1 MKPGSGTRAVCAVL
15 AALALTVTA
24 CSTKDDKKDDG
35 GGANPSAPGS
45 PGGKVK
51 TGPGVTDTEIHIGEL
66 SDLSGPYA
74 PLGKSV
80 TNAEQLYFD
89 QINAAGGI
97 CGRKVVMDVKDH
109 GYDAQKARTAYTEI
123 SGKVVG
129 ISQMVGSAIVTQL
142 QDDIERDG
150 LLTLP
155 QAWASTLLGKKVIQV
170 TATTYDVEIINGF
183 EYLARTAPLASGD
196 KVGHIYTDDEFGA
209 NSALGVKYAAQAA
222 GVSVVDQ
229 KIKPTDQDMTAAVT
243 ALKSAGVKAIIVSAS
258 PRQVGPVMVVTE
270 SAGFK
275 VPVLSHSVGFHPQLL
290 AVAAAPMEA
299 RLAITSPV
307 PAISSTDL
315 PAVAK
320 LGSDYLAKFPGS
332 SLDQGVMSGYAAAG
346 IFGEDLK
353 AACAAGD
360 LTREGLV
367 AAHRKQTG
375 MDLGLGLKL
384 DFSSNAKP
392 PSYQTFILKVD
403 KSKPGGLVTVEPAHE
418 VPGAKSYTLPKTG

>member
-1 MKPGSGTRAVCAVL
+1 MKPGRGTRAVGAVL

-24 CSTKDDKKDDG
+24 CSAKDDTPDTA
-35 GGANPSAPGS
+35 GAGNTRL
-45 PGGKVK
+45 K

-66 SDLSGPYA
+66 SDLSGPQA

-80 TNAEQLYFD
+80 TNAQQLYFD
-89 QINAAGGI
+89 QVNAAGGI

-109 GYDAQKARTAYTEI
+109 GYDAQKARAAYSEI
-123 SGKVVG
+123 SGRVIG
-129 ISQMVGSAIVTQL
+129 ISQLVGSAIVTQL

-155 QAWASTLLGKKVIQV
+155 QAWASTLLGKRVIQV

-183 EYLARTAPLASGD
+183 AYLARTAPLAAGD
-196 KVGHIYTDDEFGA
+196 KVGHIYSDDEFGV

-229 KIKPTDQDMTAAVT
+229 KFKPTDQDMTAAVT
-243 ALKSAGVKAIIVSAS
+243 ALKSAGVKAVVVSS
-258 PRQVGPVMVVTE
+258 GPRQLAPVMVGTE
-270 SAGFK
+270 SAGLR

-290 AVAAAPMEA
+290 AVAAAQMEA
-299 RLAITSPV
+299 RLAIASPV
-307 PAISSTDL
+307 PPISSTDL
-315 PAVAK
+315 PAVVK
-320 LGSDYLAKFPGS
+320 LAADYQARFPGMPV
-332 SLDQGVMSGYAAAG
+332 DQGVMSGYASAG
-346 IFGEDLK
+346 IFAEDLK

-367 AAHRKQTG
+367 AAHRRQTG
-375 MDLGLGLKL
+375 MDVGLGLKL
-384 DFSSNAKP
+384 DFSSNSKP

-403 KSKPGGLVTVEPAHE
+403 KTKPGGLVTVEPAHE
-418 VPGAKSYTLPKTG
+418 VPDARSYTLPKAG

>member
-24 CSTKDDKKDDG
+24 CSAKDDDTKTP
-35 GGANPSAPGS
+35 GGAENTGI
-45 PGGKVK
+45 K

-66 SDLSGPYA
+66 SDLSGPQA

-80 TNAEQLYFD
+80 TNAQQLYFD

-109 GYDAQKARTAYTEI
+109 AYDAQKARTAYTEL
-123 SGKVVG
+123 SGKVIG
-129 ISQMVGSAIVTQL
+129 ISQLVGSAIVTQL

-155 QAWASTLLGKKVIQV
+155 QAWASTLLGKDFIQV
-170 TATTYDVEIINGF
+170 TATTYDIEMINGF
-183 EYLARTAPLASGD
+183 EYLARTTPLAAGD
-196 KVGHIYTDDEFGA
+196 KVGHIYSDDEFGV
-209 NSALGVKYAAQAA
+209 NSALGVKYATQAA
-222 GVSVVDQ
+222 GVSVVEQ
-229 KIKPTDQDMTAAVT
+229 KVKPTDQDMTAVVT
-243 ALKSAGVKAIIVSAS
+243 ALKSAGVKAIVISS
-258 PRQVGPVMVVTE
+258 GPRQVAPVMVGTE
-270 SAGFK
+270 AAGLK

-290 AVAAAPMEA
+290 AVAAAPMET
-299 RLAITSPV
+299 RLVIASPAPPV
-307 PAISSTDL
+307 SSTDL

-320 LGSDYLAKFPGS
+320 LSADYLAKFPGMPV
-332 SLDQGVMSGYAAAG
+332 DQGVISGYAAAG
-346 IFGEDLK
+346 IFGEDLR

-375 MDLGLGLKL
+375 MDVGLGLKL
-384 DFSSNAKP
+384 DFSSNSTP

-418 VPGAKSYTLPKTG
+418 VPGVKAYVLPQAD